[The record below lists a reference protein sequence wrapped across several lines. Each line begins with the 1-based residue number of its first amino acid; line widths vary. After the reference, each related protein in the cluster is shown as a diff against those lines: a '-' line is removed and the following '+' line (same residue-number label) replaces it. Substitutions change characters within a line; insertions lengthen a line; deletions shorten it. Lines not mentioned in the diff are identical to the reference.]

1 MTSVIAPP
9 SLHSLSAELNV
20 MGTNR
25 LSLKKDIQASQ
36 RKAMQEAA

>member
-1 MTSVIAPP
+1 
-9 SLHSLSAELNV
+9 